1 MLLENSTKGFRIQ
14 RLVMNDKTT
23 FIRALRP
30 FSLIVAIATC
40 GLGVSLALVEN
51 SQNTFLA
58 GLVIFTGVLLQ
69 IAVSLINDHRDL
81 TNHQFTSSQQL
92 AIKRNTRFGW
102 IVMLLAIAI
111 GFYMVSI
118 RGWPLLLLGI
128 FGVFGAW
135 GYTGG
140 QINYKE
146 RGLGILF
153 VFLFMGVLLIGG
165 SYYVVS
171 GDYHW
176 NIFWLSLPFS
186 LLSSLLLLSNELRDY
201 EEDLAAGI
209 KTLCVRQGYKLGVKL
224 YYWIVAMVY
233 LVSVLLYQAEILP
246 GLILLLITVVVL
258 WQPFKLLNA
267 PKKQRIYLTPLTG
280 RFYFI
285 YSVAYLATIW
295 IPQL

>member
-1 MLLENSTKGFRIQ
+1 MI
-14 RLVMNDKTT
+14 DKTT
-23 FIRALRP
+23 FVRALRP

-40 GLGVSLALVEN
+40 GLGVSLALAEG
-51 SQNTFLA
+51 SQNYILA
-58 GLVIFTGVLLQ
+58 LLVIFTGVLLQ
-69 IAVSLINDHRDL
+69 IAVNLINDHRDL
-81 TNHQFTSSQQL
+81 DNHLFTTTQQK
-92 AIKRNTRFGW
+92 AIKRNTLIGW
-102 IVMLLAIAI
+102 IVMISAILL

-128 FGVFGAW
+128 FGVLGAW

-140 QINYKE
+140 QVNYKQ

-171 GDYHW
+171 GNYHW

-201 EEDLAAGI
+201 EEDLEAGI
-209 KTLCVRQGYKLGVKL
+209 KTLCVRIGYQFGVKL
-224 YYWIVAMVY
+224 YYWLVALVY
-233 LVSVLLYQAEILP
+233 LVSVLLYQADILP
-246 GLILLLITVVVL
+246 GLILVLVTGIVL
-258 WQPFKLLNA
+258 WQPLKLLNA
-267 PKKQRIYLTPLTG
+267 PKQQRINLTPLTG

-285 YSVAYLATIW
+285 YSIAYLITIW